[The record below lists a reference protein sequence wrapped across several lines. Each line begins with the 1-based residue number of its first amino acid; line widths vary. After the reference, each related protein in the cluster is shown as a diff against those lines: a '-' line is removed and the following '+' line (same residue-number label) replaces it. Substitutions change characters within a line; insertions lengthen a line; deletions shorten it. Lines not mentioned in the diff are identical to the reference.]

1 MAYKLAI
8 FDLDGTLLNTI
19 ADLGTSVNLALA
31 AKGLPQHEIE
41 AYKMMVG
48 HGMRNLVRNASPEAL
63 KDDPAV
69 QEPLLEQF
77 FVEYGK
83 HIADRT
89 EPYPGI
95 VRMLGNLNSAGVR
108 LAVASNKFQQG
119 TQTLI
124 GMMFPQI
131 PFTDVL
137 GNKPGAP
144 LKPDPEV
151 VDIIMANAGVTT
163 SETVMVGDSGT
174 DIKTANA
181 AGIDCIAVSW
191 GFRPKAEL
199 EAACKTVVDN
209 AQELEEAILCKR
221 G

>member
-1 MAYKLAI
+1 MAYRLAI

-31 AKGLPQHEIE
+31 AKGFPQHAIE
-41 AYKMMVG
+41 DYKMMVG
-48 HGMRNLVRNASPEAL
+48 HGMRNLVRNASPEAV

-77 FVEYGK
+77 FVEYGR
-83 HIADRT
+83 HIADST
-89 EPYPGI
+89 VPYPGI
-95 VRMLGNLNSAGVR
+95 VGMLENLHAAGVR
-108 LAVASNKFQQG
+108 MAVASNKFQQG
-119 TQTLI
+119 TETLI

-144 LKPDPEV
+144 LKPDPQV
-151 VDIIMANAGVTT
+151 VELIMKNAGV
-163 SETVMVGDSGT
+163 SAAQTVMIGDSGT
-174 DIKTANA
+174 DIKTAKA

-199 EAACKTVVDN
+199 EAACDTVVDS
-209 AQELEEAILCKR
+209 AEALESAIL